1 MNFLSKLFKK
11 SNKIYITYVD
21 NIYNL
26 SENESKID
34 KLIEQNKRILTD
46 LSINPEYIR
55 RMIYYIESLYR
66 SELNIINDE
75 NALIECIN
83 KDCVLF
89 EMMIDL
95 PSLALEKGEDNIY
108 AQVHQNRH
116 VVTLDGILDNPGYIW
131 YIYKSLNKGTVDSLK
146 YNSFANFIKN
156 DFGKYNDFIE
166 VYVYLIN
173 RYTKQKFD
181 TILRDLIFTR
191 LKKIYSGLIMIIPKV
206 INESIN
212 TADNFIRYLF
222 DKNELD
228 KINLGKIFIG
238 YKNKLN
244 SYDYA
249 LSFELDTEEYE
260 QKFLTTLYVDLHN
273 KVREIEHILK
283 QY

>member
-1 MNFLSKLFKK
+1 
-11 SNKIYITYVD
+11 
-21 NIYNL
+21 
-26 SENESKID
+26 
-34 KLIEQNKRILTD
+34 
-46 LSINPEYIR
+46 
-55 RMIYYIESLYR
+55 MIYYIESLYR
-66 SELNIINDE
+66 SELNIINDK

-95 PSLALEKGEDNIY
+95 PSLALEKGKDPIY

-116 VVTLDGILDNPGYIW
+116 VVILDGLLDNPGYIW
-131 YIYKSLNKGTVDSLK
+131 YIYKSLNKETVESLK
-146 YNSFANFIKN
+146 HDRFANFIKN
-156 DFGKYNDFIE
+156 DFGKYKDFIE

-191 LKKIYSGLIMIIPKV
+191 LQKIYSGLIMIIPNV
-206 INESIN
+206 ITETIN
-212 TADNFIRYLF
+212 TPDNTSIRYLF
-222 DKNELD
+222 DKNELNQ
-228 KINLGKIFIG
+228 INLGKIFIG

-249 LSFELDTEEYE
+249 LSFELDTEDYE
-260 QKFLTTLYVDLHN
+260 QQFLTTLYVDLHN
-273 KVREIEHILK
+273 KVREIEHIPK